1 MGYKLSYNGIPF
13 RLLNFCRAS
22 HPFPEELKVII
33 SASRRTDIP
42 AFFSSWLMNRVRAGF
57 CLVPNPFNPKQIS
70 RVSLAP
76 NDVDAFVFWSKNP
89 RPMLGHLAE
98 LTERGFPYYFQ
109 FTLNGYPSPLEPNV
123 PPIEQRLDTF
133 HNLVELLGPKR
144 VVWRYDPILITPKTP
159 YDFHAEAFELLA
171 QSLQG
176 STQRV
181 VVSVMDAYRKT
192 SRRMAALADQG
203 FAFEPDAVQ
212 NPKMRVLM
220 SHISRV
226 AKACGMEAFSCAE
239 TVDFTLEGVPPGSCI
254 DSVLLASL
262 GRTVSA
268 VKDPGQ
274 RPACLCVTS
283 RDIGVGDTCLHGCP
297 YCYATRDNE
306 LAHERHQQHD
316 PTSPMLF
323 GNAEGDKANNDGQGK
338 LF

>member
-1 MGYKLSYNGIPF
+1 M
-13 RLLNFCRAS
+13 
-22 HPFPEELKVII
+22 II

-42 AFFSSWLMNRVRAGF
+42 AFYSSWLMNRVRAGF

-89 RPMLGHLAE
+89 RPMLGQLSE
-98 LTERGFPYYFQ
+98 LTDLGFPYYFQ

-123 PPIEQRLDTF
+123 PPVEQRIATF
-133 HNLVELLGPKR
+133 QHLAEQLGPKR

-159 YDFHAEAFELLA
+159 YDFHAEAFERLA
-171 QSLQG
+171 KSLQG

-203 FAFEPDAVQ
+203 FAFETDAVQ
-212 NPKMRVLM
+212 SPKMRNLM
-220 SHISRV
+220 SHIGRV
-226 AKACGMEAFSCAE
+226 AKAFGMEVFTCAE
-239 TVDFTLEGVPPGSCI
+239 TVDFTSEGAPPGSCI

-262 GRTVSA
+262 GRTVPA

-297 YCYATRDNE
+297 YCYATRDND
-306 LAHERHQQHD
+306 LAQERHKQHD

-323 GNAEGDKANNDGQGK
+323 GNEGGPEAHGVGQGK